1 MAETLSLNHTPSANR
16 THIVFMG
23 KMNSGKSALINAL
36 ANQEISIVSDIQ
48 GTTTDPVKK
57 PMEIHGIGPC
67 VLIDTAGFDDSGE
80 LGERRVEVTKKAAS
94 QADIAV
100 ILLSGTDMGQEKGW
114 HKYFENTNTPVITV
128 ISKSDII
135 NNTEEILGLA
145 KKELNTVP
153 LLVSANDRTGIE
165 ELKERLIAAV
175 NISKEKRHIT
185 GNLVSEGDLV
195 LLVMPQ
201 DIQAPEGRLILPQV
215 QTIRELLDKKCLVM
229 SVTADNIGEALEN
242 MANPPKLIITDSQVY
257 KKVYEQKPEES
268 LITSFST
275 LFAAYKGDI
284 HYYVESAYALSGLTE
299 DSKVLIAECCT
310 HAPLEEDI
318 GREKIPGLLRK
329 RVGKGLKVDI
339 VSGTDFP
346 ENLKE
351 YDVVIQCG
359 ACMFNRKYVMSRIE
373 NARRQGVPVTN
384 YGVAIAWLNGILD
397 KIALP
402 E

>member
-100 ILLSGTDMGQEKGW
+100 ILLSGMDMGQEKGW

-135 NNTEEILGLA
+135 NNTEEILGHA

-153 LLVSANDRTGIE
+153 LLVSANDGSGIE

-359 ACMFNRKYVMSRIE
+359 ACMFNRKYVISRIE
-373 NARRQGVPVTN
+373 NARKQGVPVTN

-397 KIALP
+397 EIALP